1 MFGFSREK
9 DNTGFSDISREM
21 YEEIIQEKDRL
32 ISVSRR
38 DVESLKR
45 EIVSL
50 KKQLD
55 CSKRKRK

>member
-1 MFGFSREK
+1 MFGFNREN
-9 DNTGFSDISREM
+9 DNTGFSEISREM

-45 EIVSL
+45 EIISL

>member
-1 MFGFSREK
+1 MFRFFDRN
-9 DNTGFSDISREM
+9 DNAHFSDVSRQA
-21 YEEIIQEKDRL
+21 YEDIIQEKDRL
-32 ISVSRR
+32 LSVSRR

-55 CSKRKRK
+55 YSKRKKK